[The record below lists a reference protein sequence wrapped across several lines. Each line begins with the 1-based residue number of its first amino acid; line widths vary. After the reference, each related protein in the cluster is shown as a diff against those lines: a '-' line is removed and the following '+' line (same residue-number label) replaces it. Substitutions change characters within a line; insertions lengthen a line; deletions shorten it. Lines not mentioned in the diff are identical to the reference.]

1 MLVDE
6 FVGLGECC
14 WKSTWFGAH
23 PFHLFQGKMMG
34 KWWALQENQSRRTK
48 TDMLSIFRRSGIRDH
63 SSGDQWKSG
72 ARNPK
77 REKTV
82 VSRLASGGS
91 RRRRECQLLAPACP
105 LLGNAAWTGAS
116 GELMRRTRK
125 RTCSCGA
132 APIRILGGPPS
143 HVKAWSCWAPA
154 CAWFYCVASA
164 GLPIFKVELK
174 ESDKATICL
183 SVALVLNVDLM
194 LTCPSC
200 SYPRACVWPWQE
212 HACRLRGVPSNLMG

>member
-1 MLVDE
+1 MLLEVNLVWCPPIP
-6 FVGLGECC
+6 FVSREND
-14 WKSTWFGAH
+14 
-23 PFHLFQGKMMG
+23 GKMMG
-34 KWWALQENQSRRTK
+34 ITRKSKQKNENRHAVHLPAQ
-48 TDMLSIFRRSGIRDH
+48 RD
-63 SSGDQWKSG
+63 SWPFVLSGDQWKSG

-132 APIRILGGPPS
+132 APIRILGGPATAGKS
-143 HVKAWSCWAPA
+143 IETKKVRLMQVKAWSCLRLGP
-154 CAWFYCVASA
+154 
-164 GLPIFKVELK
+164 VELQH
-174 ESDKATICL
+174 
-183 SVALVLNVDLM
+183 VLDSTDVPRSQDCQSSR
-194 LTCPSC
+194 LT
-200 SYPRACVWPWQE
+200 WKKWQS
-212 HACRLRGVPSNLMG
+212 HN

>member
-1 MLVDE
+1 
-6 FVGLGECC
+6 
-14 WKSTWFGAH
+14 
-23 PFHLFQGKMMG
+23 MMG
-34 KWWALQENQSRRTK
+34 ITRKSKQKNENRHAVHLPAQ
-48 TDMLSIFRRSGIRDH
+48 RD
-63 SSGDQWKSG
+63 SWPFVLSGDQWKSG